1 MNESRVGAVINIK
14 KERIKSQFEAMK
26 KSAMV
31 KETMSELKQ
40 KSKRNFIIDGPSQ
53 AKNNGMKGKRLREE
67 QRGELLLR
75 PLLDGTRI
83 LLSDIKRRKIIND

>member
-1 MNESRVGAVINIK
+1 MVNLEK
-14 KERIKSQFEAMK
+14 KECTKSQFEAMK

-31 KETMSELKQ
+31 KDTVSEFKQ

-53 AKNNGMKGKRLREE
+53 AENNGMERKRLREE
-67 QRGELLLR
+67 QRDELLLR

-83 LLSDIKRRKIIND
+83 LLSDIKRRKIMND